1 MLTVSNIAWHDGAD
15 PVFIGMVAAAG
26 FDGIDL
32 APTKVWPGWQLPSD
46 HGADFRR
53 SLAERGLA
61 TVGMQ
66 SLFFGAGPLNL
77 FATDPLDWQA
87 FINHMETLA
96 AIANATGAT
105 RVVFGSPCNRDPG
118 NLEDQQA
125 WELACNRFRDIGD
138 RYNILGIQLCVEP
151 VPAAI
156 GGKFLQTTTETA
168 EFLKL
173 VGHPAV
179 RLNLDTAVLQQEAAD
194 IPRTIAACAGLIG
207 HVHASEPKL
216 GNFEHPLADHEAVS
230 RALRDVG
237 YQGAVAIEMMAIP
250 GLEAQNLARAL
261 AYVGAV
267 YA

>member
-1 MLTVSNIAWHDGAD
+1 MLTVSNIAWLDGAD
-15 PVFIGMVAAAG
+15 PAFLGMVAAAG

-32 APTKVWPGWQLPSD
+32 APTKVWPGWQLPPD

-87 FINHMETLA
+87 FKNHMEMLA

-105 RVVFGSPCNRDPG
+105 RVVFGAPTNRDPG
-118 NLEDQQA
+118 NLDDQQA
-125 WELACNRFRDIGD
+125 WELACDRLRDIGD
-138 RYNILGIQLCVEP
+138 RYAERGIAICMEP

-156 GGKFLQTTTETA
+156 GGKFLRTTAETA
-168 EFLKL
+168 KFLEL
-173 VGHPAV
+173 VSHPAV
-179 RLNLDTAVLQQEAAD
+179 RLNLDTAVLQHEAAD

-216 GNFEHPLADHEAVS
+216 GNFERPLADHTAVS
-230 RALRDVG
+230 KALSDIG
-237 YQGAVAIEMMAIP
+237 YKGAVAIEMAAKP

-261 AYVGAV
+261 DYVGAI
-267 YA
+267 YG